1 MRALEDLGK
10 LILRLAVAVLL
21 VFHGIAKVRGGVGF
35 IEGLL
40 SNAGLPQVLAYGV
53 FVAEILAPV
62 LLILGVFTRPA
73 AVVIVI
79 DMVMAILLALRDQ
92 IGVIKE
98 QGGGWAIE
106 LEMFF
111 LLASFAIACLG
122 SGRFALS
129 RGMGRWD

>member
-10 LILRLAVAVLL
+10 LILRLAVATLML
-21 VFHGIAKVRGGVGF
+21 FHGIFKVRGGVGF

-40 SNAGLPQVLAYGV
+40 ADAGVPTFVAYGV

-73 AVVIVI
+73 GLVIAF
-79 DMVMAILLALRDQ
+79 DMFMAIVLALRGQ
-92 IGVIKE
+92 VGVVKE
-98 QGGGWAIE
+98 AGGGWGVE

-111 LLASFAIACLG
+111 LLSGLAIACLG

-129 RGMGRWD
+129 RGVGRWD